1 MAITNEQQT
10 QILKIVVGL
19 YNGGISASNL
29 SALAKLVDQGTSM
42 LDLANL
48 LAVSPSFTE
57 NIIGGK
63 VTIQSQVDVMM
74 NNFGVVADSDPN
86 SPGSQAEK
94 FFIDKISAGVGFG
107 AIVDEAI
114 NYLSQDNVPTEFA
127 AVAALLDNKALVS
140 EIYVG
145 SPPPDDF
152 ATNVA
157 LLANVTATS
166 PATREEAI
174 SFVDIFAANKI
185 SLTNAADNLV
195 GTSGINVYSGV
206 FDPTGNATTISNAD
220 ILDGVDGTD
229 LLNIRIA
236 STAAAAKTISP
247 VSSNVKNFF
256 LQIRI
261 QILFLRLT
269 LLILKMKLKFGIKAL
284 L

>member
-1 MAITNEQQT
+1 
-10 QILKIVVGL
+10 
-19 YNGGISASNL
+19 
-29 SALAKLVDQGTSM
+29 M